1 MGPGTESATTMGPMV
16 SQEQRDGVRDM
27 VAKAVEEGA
36 HVALGGNAA
45 LEKLGETHPDLD
57 PNGFWYPA
65 TVLTGVTHQFEIAN
79 QEIFG
84 PVAAVQRVSSDEEAL
99 KIANDTVFGLAGYVM
114 GEDMKKTLRFA
125 ERMEAGMIGVN
136 RGALSDAAA
145 PFGGVKQ
152 SGLGREGGFEGIEE
166 YLDTVYLA
174 LDV

>member
-1 MGPGTESATTMGPMV
+1 MTP
-16 SQEQRDGVRDM
+16 
-27 VAKAVEEGA
+27 
-36 HVALGGNAA
+36 
-45 LEKLGETHPDLD
+45 
-57 PNGFWYPA
+57 
-65 TVLTGVTHQFEIAN
+65 QFEIAN

-99 KIANDTVFGLAGYVM
+99 KVANDTVFGLAGYVM

-125 ERMEAGMIGVN
+125 ERMEAGMVGVN
-136 RGALSDAAA
+136 RGALSDASA